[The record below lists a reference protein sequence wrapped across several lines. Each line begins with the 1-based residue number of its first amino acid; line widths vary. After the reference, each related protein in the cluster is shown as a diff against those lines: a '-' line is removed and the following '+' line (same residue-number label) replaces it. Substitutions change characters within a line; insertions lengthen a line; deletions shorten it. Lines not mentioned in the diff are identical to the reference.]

1 MKTSVVIPV
10 YNVEHYLR
18 QCLDSVFAQQLDD
31 YEVICVNDGSQD
43 GSAEILEEYAAQNQN
58 LTIIKQE
65 NKGLSG
71 ARNTGLRAAKG
82 DYVFF
87 LDSDDFLMDSHSLYS
102 SLCFAESQKLDVCVF
117 NAMINGTEKYVEGL
131 SAIAGEVMAGDEYF
145 TKSFH
150 LMRDVV
156 TPIWMHLYRR
166 EYLVENGFLFKP
178 RLLHEDELF
187 TPIVT
192 YNAKRIAYR
201 DVSVVHYRFNREGAI
216 TNKVSSKNFV
226 DRLNTARDLFKHF
239 SDIKANSAAFSLV
252 FSMYCNVFCQIPK
265 GVKCAGL
272 TYTASDRDNMR
283 QCATTFY
290 EKKCYK
296 LYRFFPSLLE
306 KYRAN
311 TLNPLLRKLINRFL

>member
-1 MKTSVVIPV
+1 MKASIIIPV
-10 YNVEHYLR
+10 YNVRQYLH
-18 QCLDSVFAQQLDD
+18 QCLDSVITQQMND
-31 YEVICVNDGSQD
+31 YEIICVNDGSQD
-43 GSAEILEEYAAQNQN
+43 GSEVILEEYAAQYAN
-58 LTIIKQE
+58 LIVVNQE

-71 ARNTGLRAAKG
+71 ARNSGLGIAKG
-82 DYVFF
+82 EYVFF
-87 LDSDDFLMDSHSLYS
+87 HDSDDFLIDSHSLPS
-102 SLCFAESQKLDVCVF
+102 ALCFAESQKLDVCVF

-131 SAIAGEVMAGDEYF
+131 SAIAGEVMAGEEYF
-145 TKSFH
+145 TKSFQ

-239 SDIKANSAAFSLV
+239 SDIKANQAAFSLV

-265 GVKCAGL
+265 GLKCPELIYNA
-272 TYTASDRDNMR
+272 TDTENMR
-283 QCATTFY
+283 HCVSTDY
-290 EKKCYK
+290 ERKCYK
-296 LYRFFPSLLE
+296 LFKWFPSQLK

-311 TLNPLLRKLINRFL
+311 TINPLLRKLINRFL

>member
-1 MKTSVVIPV
+1 MRLSIIIPV
-10 YNVEHYLR
+10 YNVEIYLP
-18 QCLDSVFAQQLDD
+18 QCLDSVLAQEIQNF
-31 YEVICVNDGSQD
+31 EVICVNDGSKD
-43 GSAEILEEYAAQNQN
+43 GSEMILEEYAAQYAN
-58 LTIIKQE
+58 LIVVNQE

-71 ARNTGLRAAKG
+71 ARNSGLGIAKG
-82 DYVFF
+82 EYVFF
-87 LDSDDFLMDSHSLYS
+87 LDSDDFLMDSHSLHS
-102 SLCFAESQKLDVCVF
+102 ALCFAESQKLDVCVY
-117 NAMINGTEKYVEGL
+117 NVMINGTKKYVEGL
-131 SAIAGEVMAGDEYF
+131 SAIAGEVMTGEEYF
-145 TKSFH
+145 TKSFQ

-239 SDIKANSAAFSLV
+239 SDIKANQAAFSLV

-265 GVKCAGL
+265 GLGCQELIYNA
-272 TYTASDRDNMR
+272 TDTENMSR
-283 QCATTFY
+283 CVSTDY
-290 EKKCYK
+290 ERKCYK
-296 LYRFFPSLLE
+296 LFKWFPSQLK

-311 TLNPLLRKLINRFL
+311 TINPLLRKLINRFL